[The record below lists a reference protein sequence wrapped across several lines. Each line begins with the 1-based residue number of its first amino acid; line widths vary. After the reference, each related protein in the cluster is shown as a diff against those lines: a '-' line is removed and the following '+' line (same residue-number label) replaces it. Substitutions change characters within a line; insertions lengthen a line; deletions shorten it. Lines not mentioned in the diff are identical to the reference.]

1 MEFEASRAK
10 AVDKL
15 NYFVENNLSEY
26 SKLRNFDFGPDDR
39 SNISCLSP
47 YITHGVI
54 NELEV
59 IDKSLKKFSFAKNEK
74 FIQEV
79 LWRVYWKGWLEL
91 RPNVWSDYL
100 VELNNLRNE
109 FKSNQNYLNAI
120 EGKTNIECFNQW
132 VKELKENNYLH
143 NHTRMWFA
151 SIWIF
156 TLELPWQLGA
166 EFFMQH
172 LYDGDAASNTLG
184 WRWVAGVQTQGKH
197 YLASEWNIRKFTNN
211 RFQNIQLNENAPP
224 IFSDKTYSIG
234 KKDFLNF
241 EILEDKILFLGNSN
255 EIAESIACLKGKG
268 PTDTMELVYAQANAL
283 GFDIGD
289 VIANGSALNEFRL
302 MLIRQGVDESVAQQL
317 INEPWSVLQRS
328 PQQYSIQVEK
338 SGYLADLDALVIGQV
353 LCEAGA
359 GRSVQESDI
368 DHGIGIE
375 IHRSIGERV
384 ESGDAIMTLD
394 GPFGIDIHLIQRLKQ
409 AITISDYQV
418 KLGTRILETV
428 TISDCPTT

>member
-1 MEFEASRAK
+1 MKFEASRAK

-15 NYFVENNLSEY
+15 NDFVENNLSEY

-184 WRWVAGVQTQGKH
+184 WRWVAGIQTQGKH
-197 YLASEWNIRKFTNN
+197 YLASEWNIKKFTNN
-211 RFQNIQLNENAPP
+211 RFQNIQLNENASP

-241 EILEDKILFLGNSN
+241 EILEDKILLIFENNMTFEFSDFKEHKFKKILLISN
-255 EIAESIACLKGKG
+255 ESNRNIKLSEKVLKFKANLLEDQKTRLIEKSINCETININDLKNITEK
-268 PTDTMELVYAQANAL
+268 VYALYPTVSENLNFIQNNQL
-283 GFDIGD
+283 QNIKFLYRKLDQFSWQYCNKGFFNFKNYIPKI
-289 VIANGSALNEFRL
+289 IANFN
-302 MLIRQGVDESVAQQL
+302 
-317 INEPWSVLQRS
+317 
-328 PQQYSIQVEK
+328 
-338 SGYLADLDALVIGQV
+338 
-353 LCEAGA
+353 
-359 GRSVQESDI
+359 
-368 DHGIGIE
+368 
-375 IHRSIGERV
+375 
-384 ESGDAIMTLD
+384 
-394 GPFGIDIHLIQRLKQ
+394 
-409 AITISDYQV
+409 
-418 KLGTRILETV
+418 
-428 TISDCPTT
+428 